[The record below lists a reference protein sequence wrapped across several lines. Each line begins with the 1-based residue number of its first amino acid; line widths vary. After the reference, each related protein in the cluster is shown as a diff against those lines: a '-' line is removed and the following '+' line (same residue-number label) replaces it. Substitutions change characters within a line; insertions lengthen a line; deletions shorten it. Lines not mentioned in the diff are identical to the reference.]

1 MFTSACGGAWVGRV
15 WVGVGV
21 GERGEQHPPW
31 EPLRYS
37 GSGSGPADAFGFQLF
52 HNRNIKAAAGDA
64 GQLQLELCRL
74 FYFYPAAPA
83 TPSPVPPPRPPQA
96 AGWMWGRPEGSLA
109 RAPPTPSSHP
119 PVYLF
124 DSSVMKSKRRC
135 LLSGFGWVS
144 GGKVGVSLPAGQ
156 VTHRGRVRPLK
167 LPCPLVT
174 ADLCSLSCSDGAGSC
189 FTHHLCSNQAD
200 QH

>member
-83 TPSPVPPPRPPQA
+83 TPSPVPPPVPPRLLGGCGVDLRGVWPERP
-96 AGWMWGRPEGSLA
+96 R
-109 RAPPTPSSHP
+109 
-119 PVYLF
+119 
-124 DSSVMKSKRRC
+124 
-135 LLSGFGWVS
+135 
-144 GGKVGVSLPAGQ
+144 LPAL
-156 VTHRGRVRPLK
+156 TRLF
-167 LPCPLVT
+167 T
-174 ADLCSLSCSDGAGSC
+174 SLIPP
-189 FTHHLCSNQAD
+189 
-200 QH
+200 